1 MDPDEWTP
9 ARGWMIAL
17 GKSAYRTAA
26 GSIFV
31 GVVLY
36 FIWHIDRY
44 LPAHWS
50 MLILSLLVT
59 AAVGY
64 PVGYAVARKLVEDCG
79 LAGGTILLPVLM
91 ILIVGEVA
99 ACLVVE
105 ALRGQW
111 GMLAFVST
119 GGIIMW
125 SLAACAKTILLE

>member
-1 MDPDEWTP
+1 MDPNEWTP
-9 ARGWMIAL
+9 VRGWMIAL
-17 GKSAYRTAA
+17 GKAGYRTAV

-36 FIWHIDRY
+36 FIWHIDKY

-50 MLILSLLVT
+50 ILILSLIVA
-59 AAVGY
+59 AAVGW
-64 PVGYAVARKLVEDCG
+64 PVGYAVARKLSEDCG
-79 LAGGTILLPVLM
+79 LAGITILLPVLM
-91 ILIVGEVA
+91 ILIIGEVA

-105 ALRGQW
+105 SLRGQW
-111 GMLAFVST
+111 GMIAFIST

>member
-1 MDPDEWTP
+1 
-9 ARGWMIAL
+9 MIAL
-17 GKSAYRTAA
+17 GKAGYRTAV

-36 FIWHIDRY
+36 FIIWHIDRY

-50 MLILSLLVT
+50 MLILSLIVT
-59 AAVGY
+59 AAVGW
-64 PVGYAVARKLVEDCG
+64 PVGYAVARKLGEDCG
-79 LAGGTILLPVLM
+79 LAGRTILLPVLM
-91 ILIVGEVA
+91 ILITGEVA

-105 ALRGQW
+105 SLCGQW
-111 GMLAFVST
+111 GMLAFIST